1 MKTINKKKVG
11 YIELDA
17 ITPDPLSDNQVW
29 TDGDDLFVQLN
40 GVTKQLNDQGGG
52 GSSWTVVS
60 SSQTATNDA
69 QYIVVATATFTDPTP
84 AEGKGFEVFVRNGT
98 ATVGGTA
105 YSVAGTFIHRIFH
118 SGAWVNYVQRGV
130 VVSGTSNRLA
140 YYSATGDSVSE
151 LGAITASRALVSDT
165 NGLPTHSATTSTELG
180 YVSGVTSA
188 IQTQLDNL
196 EKLFKIYIDLVNY
209 DNSTLKA
216 PVNMKINSVS
226 EQSGSTTILVNASAY
241 TLGNSISQYD
251 SIKVTNAV
259 GSLVTLNCEKI

>member
-40 GVTKQLNDQGGG
+40 GVTKQLNDQSGG

-69 QYIVVATATFTDPTP
+69 QYIVVASATFTDPTP
-84 AEGKGFEVFVRNGT
+84 VEGKGYRVFVRNGT
-98 ATVGGTA
+98 ATVGSTA
-105 YSVAGTFIHRIFH
+105 YAVAGTIIDRIYH
-118 SGAWVNYVQRGV
+118 SGAWANY
-130 VVSGTSNRLA
+130 
-140 YYSATGDSVSE
+140 
-151 LGAITASRALVSDT
+151 T
-165 NGLPTHSATTSTELG
+165 N
-180 YVSGVTSA
+180 
-188 IQTQLDNL
+188 IDNL
-196 EKLFKIYIDLVNY
+196 FQILIDLVNY

-216 PVNMKINSVS
+216 PLAMKINSVS
-226 EQSGSTTILVNASAY
+226 QQSGSTTILVNAGAY

-259 GSLVTLNCEKI
+259 GSLVTLNCEKT